1 MASKVKKYFIFFLI
15 TTLSVSLQIHARE
28 SHFFNKVS
36 SSSNEQSPSTVIP
49 QQQEPSFTLETENA
63 HGLSGHE
70 SGQLPPSSTAFN
82 VQTPHSAAGEEIPNK
97 KYLPKNYNPVAY
109 VTVVEDKTGES
120 TAAAAAGETLKDQ
133 QYYTG
138 AKGSNFPTD
147 DTSLVGEEVSIDAA
161 GKSKFSA
168 DDAMFD
174 DKEFTPATAADNYH
188 YSSAEKES
196 FPENEFPTAASA
208 EGNGYYLPN
217 QKSSMPRDDFT
228 ETDFT
233 TQQEETFPAT
243 AGAGETRFN
252 YNHGVSGNRVQQ
264 QGMSDT
270 RFLEN
275 GKYFYDINAEKYVRS
290 PFENAKDYLAG
301 KSRNQFNNNND
312 FMESNFQ
319 DVEEFPEEE
328 NLP

>member
-1 MASKVKKYFIFFLI
+1 MASFVKKHFIFFFILI

-28 SHFFNKVS
+28 SHFFNKV

-70 SGQLPPSSTAFN
+70 SGQLSPSSTAFN
-82 VQTPHSAAGEEIPNK
+82 GQISHSAAGEGIPNK
-97 KYLPKNYNPVAY
+97 KYLPKNYNSVSY
-109 VTVVEDKTGES
+109 VTVVEDRTDGS
-120 TAAAAAGETLKDQ
+120 TAAGEAGKDQ
-133 QYYTG
+133 YFTG
-138 AKGSNFPTD
+138 SKDSNFPMEE
-147 DTSLVGEEVSIDAA
+147 TSFIGEEVSGGAA
-161 GKSKFSA
+161 GKESKFPA

-196 FPENEFPTAASA
+196 FPENEFPTAAA
-208 EGNGYYLPN
+208 EDDGNGYYLPN
-217 QKSSMPRDDFT
+217 KKSSMPEDKFT
-228 ETDFT
+228 ETDFN
-233 TQQEETFPAT
+233 TQQEQTFPT
-243 AGAGETRFN
+243 TTSAGEPRFN
-252 YNHGVSGNRVQQ
+252 YNRGVSGNWVQQ

-275 GKYFYDINAEKYVRS
+275 GKYFYDVNAEKYVRS
-290 PFENAKDYLAG
+290 PLENAKEYLAG
-301 KSRNQFNNNND
+301 KSRNQFDN
-312 FMESNFQ
+312 NFQ
-319 DVEEFPEEE
+319 EVEEFPEEE